1 MKNVGIYGTGKQQ
14 VPELEWRF
22 NDLRTNLRIGE
33 ILAERGYVDAWQMEQ
48 ALAYQKEH
56 RDKRVGQILIELK
69 FVTEQQVLEALASRL
84 GLEIVDV
91 ASQQVDL
98 EAVAM
103 VDKELA
109 EKNLFLPLSVKNRT
123 MLLVTNDPLNYFAL
137 EEVRQ
142 QTGCYLQILLSEE
155 KPLRQAI
162 SYYFAE
168 VGARQAA
175 TKANAGFV
183 ADEMDDFDLTE
194 LENVDEEAPI
204 INLLNSLVERAIKSN
219 ASDIHIEPFDR
230 ETKVRMRIDGV
241 ILEYV
246 SLQRN
251 VHQPL
256 IARIKIMATLDIAE
270 KRIPQDGH
278 FRVRTE
284 NGHVN
289 IRVSIMPTVFGE
301 KAVLRLLTSSGH
313 LDHADQ
319 FGMDDESYRQFL
331 PLLNCPN
338 GIIYITGPTG
348 SGKSTT
354 LYMILEYLSHRM
366 LNISTIED
374 PVEKNVSGINQTQV
388 NPVAGLTFEAGL
400 RALLRQDPDIIMV
413 GETRDGETAEIS
425 VRAAI
430 TGHVVLSTLHTNDA
444 ASSIVRL
451 GDMGVENYLIANSL
465 VGMVAQRLMRKVCPN
480 CSQEIDTTPEERKL
494 LGEDVKKIHRGRGCI
509 QCNNT
514 GYRGRTAIHEV
525 IAVDANLRHMISD
538 RASMDEVVA
547 YARKYQNMRT
557 LKENG
562 LKLVKAGISTPEE
575 LLKIAYE

>member
-1 MKNVGIYGTGKQQ
+1 M
-14 VPELEWRF
+14 
-22 NDLRTNLRIGE
+22 RTNLRIGE
-33 ILAERGYVDAWQMEQ
+33 ILEERGYVNAMQMQQ

-56 RDKRVGQILIELK
+56 RDKRVGQILIELR

-84 GLEIVDV
+84 ELEIVDV
-91 ASQQVDL
+91 ASRQVDL

-109 EKNLFLPLSVKNRT
+109 EKNLFLPLRVKNRT
-123 MLLVTNDPLNYFAL
+123 MVLVTNDPLNYFAL

-175 TKANAGFV
+175 TQANAGFV
-183 ADEMDDFDLTE
+183 TEEPDDLDLAA

-204 INLLNSLVERAIKSN
+204 IHLLNSLVERAIKSN

-230 ETKVRMRIDGV
+230 DTKVRMRIDGV
-241 ILEYV
+241 IMEYV

-256 IARIKIMATLDIAE
+256 IARIKIMANLDIAE

-289 IRVSIMPTVFGE
+289 IRVSLMPTVFGE
-301 KAVLRLLTSSGH
+301 KAVLRLLNTTAQ
-313 LDHADQ
+313 LDYAGQ
-319 FGMDDESYRQFL
+319 FGMDDESYQRFL
-331 PLLNCPN
+331 PLLNSPN

-354 LYMILEYLSHRM
+354 LYMILEYLSGRM
-366 LNISTIED
+366 VNISTVED
-374 PVEKNVSGINQTQV
+374 PVEKNVPGINQTQV
-388 NPVAGLTFEAGL
+388 NSVAGLNFEVGL

-430 TGHVVLSTLHTNDA
+430 TGHMVLSTLHTNDA

-451 GDMGVENYLIANSL
+451 EDMGVENYLIANSL
-465 VGMVAQRLMRKVCPN
+465 VGLVAQRLMRKVCSN
-480 CSQEIDTTPEERKL
+480 CSQEMDATPEEQKL
-494 LGEDVKKIHRGRGCI
+494 LGSNIKKIRRGRGCA

-514 GYRGRTAIHEV
+514 GYRGR
-525 IAVDANLRHMISD
+525 IAVHEIIVVDAALRKMISGH
-538 RASMDEVVA
+538 ASTEAIVD
-547 YARKYQNMRT
+547 YAREHQQMRT
-557 LKENG
+557 LRENG
-562 LKLVKAGISTPEE
+562 LKLVEQGISTPEE
-575 LLKIAYE
+575 WLKISL

>member
-1 MKNVGIYGTGKQQ
+1 MGGRV
-14 VPELEWRF
+14 LAA
-22 NDLRTNLRIGE
+22 NLRIGE
-33 ILAERGYVDAWQMEQ
+33 ILEERGYVDARQMKE

-56 RDKRVGQILIELK
+56 RDKRVGQILIELN

-84 GLEIVDV
+84 DLEIVDV
-91 ASQQVDL
+91 ASLQVDL

-109 EKNLFLPLSVKNRT
+109 EKNLFLPISAANHT
-123 MLLVTNDPLNYFAL
+123 MVLVTNDPLNYFAL

-142 QTGCYLQILLSEE
+142 QTGCYLQIRLSEE

-175 TKANAGFV
+175 TEANAGFG
-183 ADEMDDFDLTE
+183 ADELEDLDLTG
-194 LENVDEEAPI
+194 LDSGDAEAPI
-204 INLLNSLVERAIKSN
+204 IHLLNSLIERAIKSN
-219 ASDIHIEPFDR
+219 ASDIHIEPFER

-241 ILEYV
+241 IMEYV
-246 SLQRN
+246 SIQRN

-256 IARIKIMATLDIAE
+256 IARIKIMANMDIAE
-270 KRIPQDGH
+270 RRLPQDGH

-284 NGHVN
+284 SGPAN
-289 IRVSIMPTVFGE
+289 IRVSMMPTVFGE
-301 KAVLRLLTSSGH
+301 KAVLRLLTSTVQ
-313 LDHADQ
+313 LDYAQQ
-319 FGMDDESYRQFL
+319 FGMEDESYRRFL
-331 PLLNCPN
+331 PMLGSAN

-354 LYMILEYLSHRM
+354 LYMILEYLSKRM

-374 PVEKNVSGINQTQV
+374 PVEKNVADINQTQV

-444 ASSIVRL
+444 VSSIVRL
-451 GDMGVENYLIANSL
+451 EDMGVETYLVANSL
-465 VGMVAQRLMRKVCPN
+465 VGIVAQRLMRKVCQD
-480 CSQEIDTTPEERKL
+480 CAQEMDVTPEERQL
-494 LGEDVKKIHRGRGCI
+494 LGERIKKVKRGRGCAR
-509 QCNNT
+509 CSNT
-514 GYRGRTAIHEV
+514 GYRGRIAIHE
-525 IAVDANLRHMISD
+525 ILTIDAPLRRMISSH
-538 RASMDEVVA
+538 ASQEEITA
-547 YARKYQNMRT
+547 YAREHQQMRT
-557 LKENG
+557 LRENG
-562 LKLVKAGISTPEE
+562 LKLVEEGITTPEE

>member
-1 MKNVGIYGTGKQQ
+1 M
-14 VPELEWRF
+14 
-22 NDLRTNLRIGE
+22 RTNLRIGE
-33 ILAERGYVDAWQMEQ
+33 ILEERGYVDARQMQE

-56 RDKRVGQILIELK
+56 RDKRVGQILIELN

-84 GLEIVDV
+84 ELEIVDV

-103 VDKELA
+103 VNKELA
-109 EKNLFLPLSVKNRT
+109 EKNLFLPLSVTNRT
-123 MLLVTNDPLNYFAL
+123 MVLVTNDPLNYFAL

-168 VGARQAA
+168 VGAKQAA
-175 TKANAGFV
+175 TEANAGFG
-183 ADEMDDFDLTE
+183 ADDFDDLDLTE
-194 LENVDEEAPI
+194 LENVEEEAPVI
-204 INLLNSLVERAIKSN
+204 HLLNSLVERAIKSN
-219 ASDIHIEPFDR
+219 ASDIHIEPFER

-246 SLQRN
+246 AIQRN

-256 IARIKIMATLDIAE
+256 IARIKIMANLDIAE

-284 NGHVN
+284 SGYVN
-289 IRVSIMPTVFGE
+289 IRVSLMPTVFGE
-301 KAVLRLLTSSGH
+301 KAVLRLLTSSGQ
-313 LDHADQ
+313 LDYPDQ
-319 FGMDDESYRQFL
+319 FGMDADSYGKFL
-331 PLLNCPN
+331 PMLNSSN

-354 LYMILEYLSHRM
+354 LYMVLEYLSGRM
-366 LNISTIED
+366 LNIATIED
-374 PVEKNVSGINQTQV
+374 PVEKNVPGINQTQV
-388 NPVAGLTFEAGL
+388 NPVAGMTFETGL
-400 RALLRQDPDIIMV
+400 RALLRQDPDVIMV
-413 GETRDGETAEIS
+413 GETRDGETAGIS

-430 TGHVVLSTLHTNDA
+430 TGHVVLSTLHTNSA

-451 GDMGVENYLIANSL
+451 EDMGVETYLVANSL
-465 VGMVAQRLMRKVCPN
+465 VGVVAQRLMRKVCPH
-480 CSQEIDTTPEERKL
+480 CGQEMETTAEERDF
-494 LGEDVKKIHRGRGCI
+494 LGEEIETVWRGRGCAH
-509 QCNNT
+509 CNNT
-514 GYRGRTAIHEV
+514 GYRGR
-525 IAVDANLRHMISD
+525 IAVHEIFTVDAVLRRMISGH
-538 RASMDEVVA
+538 ATMEEIEN
-547 YARKYQNMRT
+547 YAREHQQMRT

-562 LKLVKAGISTPEE
+562 VRLVADGVTTIEE
-575 LLKIAYE
+575 LMKIAYE

>member
-1 MKNVGIYGTGKQQ
+1 M
-14 VPELEWRF
+14 PELEWRF

-84 GLEIVDV
+84 ELEIVDV
-91 ASQQVDL
+91 ASRQVDL

-256 IARIKIMATLDIAE
+256 IARIKIMANLDIAE

-538 RASMDEVVA
+538 KASMDEVVA

>member
-1 MKNVGIYGTGKQQ
+1 MAA
-14 VPELEWRF
+14 
-22 NDLRTNLRIGE
+22 NLRIGE
-33 ILAERGYVDAWQMEQ
+33 ILEERGYVNAQQMKE
-48 ALAYQKEH
+48 ALAYQKDH
-56 RDKRVGQILIELK
+56 RDKRVGQILIELN

-84 GLEIVDV
+84 DLEIIDV
-91 ASQQVDL
+91 ASQQVEL

-109 EKNLFLPLSVKNRT
+109 EKNLFLPISVKNHT
-123 MLLVTNDPLNYFAL
+123 MVLVTNDPLNYFAL

-142 QTGCYLQILLSEE
+142 QTGCYLQIRLSEE

-175 TKANAGFV
+175 TEANAGFG
-183 ADEMDDFDLTE
+183 ADELDDLDLTS
-194 LENVDEEAPI
+194 LENSGDAEAPI
-204 INLLNSLVERAIKSN
+204 IHLLNSLIERALKSN
-219 ASDIHIEPFDR
+219 ASDIHIEPFER

-241 ILEYV
+241 IMEYV
-246 SLQRN
+246 SIQRN
-251 VHQPL
+251 VHLPL
-256 IARIKIMATLDIAE
+256 IARIKIMANMDIAE
-270 KRIPQDGH
+270 RRLPQDGH

-284 NGHVN
+284 SGYAN
-289 IRVSIMPTVFGE
+289 IRVSLMPTVFGE
-301 KAVLRLLTSSGH
+301 KAVLRLLTSSVH
-313 LDHADQ
+313 LDYAQQ
-319 FGMDDESYRQFL
+319 FGMNDESYQRFL
-331 PLLNCPN
+331 PMLDSSN

-354 LYMILEYLSHRM
+354 LYMILEYLSGRM

-374 PVEKNVSGINQTQV
+374 PVEKNVPDINQTQV
-388 NPVAGLTFEAGL
+388 NPVAGLTFETGL

-451 GDMGVENYLIANSL
+451 EDMGVETYLVANSL
-465 VGMVAQRLMRKVCPN
+465 VGVVAQRLMRKVCQD
-480 CSQEIDTTPEERKL
+480 CAQEMETTPEERKF
-494 LGEDVKKIHRGRGCI
+494 LGENIKKVKRGRGCAR
-509 QCNNT
+509 CSNT
-514 GYRGRTAIHEV
+514 GYRGR
-525 IAVDANLRHMISD
+525 IAVHEILTIDANLRRMISTH
-538 RASMDEVVA
+538 ASSEEITA
-547 YARKYQNMRT
+547 YAKEHQQMRT
-557 LKENG
+557 LRENG
-562 LKLVKAGISTPEE
+562 CMLVEKGITTPEE

>member
-1 MKNVGIYGTGKQQ
+1 MGGRA
-14 VPELEWRF
+14 LAA
-22 NDLRTNLRIGE
+22 NLRIGE
-33 ILAERGYVDAWQMEQ
+33 ILEERGYVDARQMKE

-56 RDKRVGQILIELK
+56 RDKRVGQILIELN

-84 GLEIVDV
+84 DLEIVDV
-91 ASQQVDL
+91 ASLQVDL

-109 EKNLFLPLSVKNRT
+109 EKNLFLPISAANHT
-123 MLLVTNDPLNYFAL
+123 MVLVTNDPLNYFAL

-142 QTGCYLQILLSEE
+142 QTGCYLQIRLSEE

-175 TKANAGFV
+175 TEANAGFG
-183 ADEMDDFDLTE
+183 ADELEDLDLTG
-194 LENVDEEAPI
+194 LDSGDAEAPI
-204 INLLNSLVERAIKSN
+204 IHLLNSLIERAIKSN
-219 ASDIHIEPFDR
+219 ASDIHIEPFER

-241 ILEYV
+241 IMEYV
-246 SLQRN
+246 SIQRN

-256 IARIKIMATLDIAE
+256 IARIKIMANMDIAE
-270 KRIPQDGH
+270 RRLPQDGH

-284 NGHVN
+284 SGPAN
-289 IRVSIMPTVFGE
+289 IRVSMMPTVFGE
-301 KAVLRLLTSSGH
+301 KAVLRLLTSTVQ
-313 LDHADQ
+313 LDYAQQ
-319 FGMDDESYRQFL
+319 FGMEDESYRRFL
-331 PLLNCPN
+331 PMLGSAN

-354 LYMILEYLSHRM
+354 LYMILEYLSKRM

-374 PVEKNVSGINQTQV
+374 PVEKNVADINQTQV

-444 ASSIVRL
+444 VSSIVRL
-451 GDMGVENYLIANSL
+451 EDMGVETYLVANSL
-465 VGMVAQRLMRKVCPN
+465 VGIVAQRLMRKVCQD
-480 CSQEIDTTPEERKL
+480 CAQEMDVTPEERQL
-494 LGEDVKKIHRGRGCI
+494 LGERIRKVKRGRGCAR
-509 QCNNT
+509 CSNT
-514 GYRGRTAIHEV
+514 GYRGRIAIHE
-525 IAVDANLRHMISD
+525 ILTIDAPLRRMISSH
-538 RASMDEVVA
+538 ASQEEITA
-547 YARKYQNMRT
+547 YAREHQQMRT
-557 LKENG
+557 LRENG
-562 LKLVKAGISTPEE
+562 LKLVEEGITTPEE

>member
-1 MKNVGIYGTGKQQ
+1 M
-14 VPELEWRF
+14 
-22 NDLRTNLRIGE
+22 RTNLRIGE

-84 GLEIVDV
+84 ELEIVDV
-91 ASQQVDL
+91 ASQRVDW

-256 IARIKIMATLDIAE
+256 IARIKIMANLDIAE

-480 CSQEIDTTPEERKL
+480 CSQEMDTTPEERKL

-525 IAVDANLRHMISD
+525 IAVDANLRHMISEK
-538 RASMDEVVA
+538 ASMDEVVA
-547 YARKYQNMRT
+547 YARKNQNMRT

>member
-1 MKNVGIYGTGKQQ
+1 M
-14 VPELEWRF
+14 
-22 NDLRTNLRIGE
+22 RTNLRIGE
-33 ILAERGYVDAWQMEQ
+33 ILEERGYVDARQMQE

-56 RDKRVGQILIELK
+56 RDKRVGQILIELN

-84 GLEIVDV
+84 ELEIVDV

-103 VDKELA
+103 VNKELA
-109 EKNLFLPLSVKNRT
+109 EKNLFLPLSVTNRT
-123 MLLVTNDPLNYFAL
+123 MVLVTNDPLNYFAL

-168 VGARQAA
+168 VGAKQAA
-175 TKANAGFV
+175 TEANAGFG
-183 ADEMDDFDLTE
+183 ADDFGDLDLTE
-194 LENVDEEAPI
+194 LDNVEEEAPI
-204 INLLNSLVERAIKSN
+204 IHLLNSLVERAIKSN
-219 ASDIHIEPFDR
+219 ASDIHIEPFER

-246 SLQRN
+246 AIQRN

-256 IARIKIMATLDIAE
+256 IARIKIMANLDIAE

-284 NGHVN
+284 SGYVN
-289 IRVSIMPTVFGE
+289 IRVSLMPTVFGE
-301 KAVLRLLTSSGH
+301 KAVLRLLTASGQ
-313 LDHADQ
+313 LDYPDQ
-319 FGMDDESYRQFL
+319 FGMDEESYRRFL
-331 PLLNCPN
+331 PMLNSSN

-354 LYMILEYLSHRM
+354 LYMVLEYLSGRM
-366 LNISTIED
+366 LNIATVED
-374 PVEKNVSGINQTQV
+374 PVEKNVPGINQTQV
-388 NPVAGLTFEAGL
+388 NPVAGLTFEMGL
-400 RALLRQDPDIIMV
+400 RALLRQDPDVIMV
-413 GETRDGETAEIS
+413 GETRDGETAGIS

-430 TGHVVLSTLHTNDA
+430 TGHVVLSTLHTNSA

-451 GDMGVENYLIANSL
+451 EDMGVETYLVANSL
-465 VGMVAQRLMRKVCPN
+465 VGVVAQRLMRKVCPH
-480 CSQEIDTTPEERKL
+480 CAQEMETTPEERAF
-494 LGEDVKKIHRGRGCI
+494 LGENIETVLTGRGCAH
-509 QCNNT
+509 CNNT
-514 GYRGRTAIHEV
+514 GYRGR
-525 IAVDANLRHMISD
+525 IAVHEIFTVDSALRRMITSH
-538 RASMDEVVA
+538 ATMEEIEN
-547 YARKYQNMRT
+547 YARERQQMRT

-562 LKLVKAGISTPEE
+562 VQLVADGVTTIEE
-575 LLKIAYE
+575 LMKIAYE